1 MYYFIAVAIVV
12 IVAEMVWGNGMKNL
26 TSLLNVNLD
35 NNNIR
40 LESVYNLG
48 YTIIKIILILIC
60 MYLIIKIGNGLIS
73 RYISKQKHFKFSLD
87 EKKAK
92 TIGAVLKSILRY
104 CVYFFGIVSL
114 TETIFSI
121 SKIGLTF
128 AGIGGVAVGFASQ
141 SLIKDIINGFFILF
155 EDQFSVGDYIHIDD
169 KGGIVESIELRVT
182 KVRDFNGDLHIIP
195 NGLIAKV
202 TNHSRGN
209 MRLIIDVDISYDED
223 IDKVID
229 VISNLCN
236 KFKIENELV
245 VTDGPSV
252 LGVYAF
258 KEGGVTIRVSGR
270 TKPMAQWDT
279 EMKLR
284 KEIRDAL
291 KSANI
296 IIPYQ
301 KVRLVKE

>member
-1 MYYFIAVAIVV
+1 
-12 IVAEMVWGNGMKNL
+12 MKSL
-26 TSLLNVNLD
+26 TSMLNFNLYD
-35 NNNIR
+35 KGIQVGSYNIQK
-40 LESVYNLG
+40 EGVYNLG
-48 YTIIKIILILIC
+48 STIIKIILILIA
-60 MYLIIKIGNGLIS
+60 MYLLIKIGNGIIN
-73 RYISKQKHFKFSLD
+73 RYISKQKNFRFSVD

-92 TIGAVLKSILRY
+92 TVGAVLKSILRY

-114 TETIFSI
+114 VETIFSV

-155 EDQFSVGDYIHIDD
+155 EDQFAVGDYIHIDD
-169 KGGIVESIELRVT
+169 KGGVVESIELRVT
-182 KVRDFNGDLHIIP
+182 KLRDFNGDLHTIP

-209 MRLIIDVDISYDED
+209 MKITIDVDIPYDED
-223 IDKVID
+223 MDKTIE
-229 VISNLCN
+229 VISNCCE
-236 KFKIENELV
+236 KFKIENESV
-245 VTDGPSV
+245 VREGPSV

-258 KEGGVTIRVSGR
+258 KEGGVTIRVVGR

-284 KEIRDAL
+284 KEIREEL
-291 KSANI
+291 KKANI
-296 IIPYQ
+296 SIPYP
-301 KVRLVKE
+301 KVRLIKE

>member
-1 MYYFIAVAIVV
+1 M
-12 IVAEMVWGNGMKNL
+12 NNL

-35 NNNIR
+35 SNSIQIGNYNIQK
-40 LESVYNLG
+40 ESIYSLG
-48 YTIIKIILILIC
+48 STIFKIILILIS
-60 MYLIIKIGNGLIS
+60 MYLVIKIGNGIIN
-73 RYISKQKHFKFSLD
+73 RYISKQESFRFSVD

-92 TIGAVLKSILRY
+92 TVGAVLKSILRY
-104 CVYFFGIVSL
+104 SVYFFGIFSL
-114 TETIFSI
+114 IETIFSV

-155 EDQFSVGDYIHIDD
+155 EDQFAVGDYIHIDD

-182 KVRDFNGDLHIIP
+182 KLRDFNGDLHTIP

-209 MRLIIDVDISYDED
+209 MRITIDVDIAYDED
-223 IDKVID
+223 VDKAIE
-229 VISNLCN
+229 VISELC
-236 KFKIENELV
+236 KRFKNENESV

-258 KEGGVTIRVSGR
+258 KEGGVTIRVAGK

-284 KEIRDAL
+284 KEIRETL
-291 KSANI
+291 KKANI
-296 IIPYQ
+296 SIPYP